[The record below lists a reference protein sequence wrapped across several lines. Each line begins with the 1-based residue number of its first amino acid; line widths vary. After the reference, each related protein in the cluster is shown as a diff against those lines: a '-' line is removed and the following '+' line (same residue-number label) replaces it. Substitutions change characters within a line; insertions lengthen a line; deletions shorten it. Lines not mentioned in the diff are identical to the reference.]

1 MLLFPFVS
9 KIKHLILS
17 SYLTVII
24 IICYINANIL
34 DYYYVEEIVDSS
46 ELPEFNVT
54 FNVEPYWL
62 ERSTTNLLCMD
73 YNSIVYMYNH
83 SLCIDESLL
92 LFPLLHATI
101 DECSTC
107 L

>member
-1 MLLFPFVS
+1 M
-9 KIKHLILS
+9 
-17 SYLTVII
+17 
-24 IICYINANIL
+24 NIFDRL
-34 DYYYVEEIVDSS
+34 YRDFQDYSEEV
-46 ELPEFNVT
+46 
-54 FNVEPYWL
+54 
-62 ERSTTNLLCMD
+62 LCMD